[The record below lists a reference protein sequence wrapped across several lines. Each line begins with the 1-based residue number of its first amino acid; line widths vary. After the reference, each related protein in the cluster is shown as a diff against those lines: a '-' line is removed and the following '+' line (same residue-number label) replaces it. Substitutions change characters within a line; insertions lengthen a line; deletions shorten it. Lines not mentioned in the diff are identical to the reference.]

1 MVKEER
7 KEGGGA
13 TEDFESAVCDAN
25 FVRLQ
30 WVLLAF
36 IAGNGLMAFLG
47 HEIGVLGRI
56 LPRTGQL
63 ADFLVSPIFLGGLWL
78 MRARP
83 VAEQRAFVW
92 AAVGVQAFASA
103 WYFYVALPVFGPTAV
118 FALTVIA
125 MGVFVLVPPRVF
137 AALILPATI
146 FHIGLAAFSSASLA
160 VKILVVMHGIVAA
173 AIALLAQK
181 FLFAAKRS
189 EFLRDA
195 ALFREVESLR
205 QSSRRLESHCR
216 DMQENTA
223 LAAHDLKG
231 PLQSLVAA
239 LRLASQRKEWRK
251 EPYSSFLREAIGTC
265 VGLADL
271 GGRILN
277 DYQNQ
282 NRRSEPGRRV
292 VDILPILREAAA
304 SLKGKAEERGVA
316 MKFLLPDSAALA
328 RVDPATLR
336 GAVENL
342 LDNAIAYS
350 PSSSTVEVR
359 LDRVGGSWRIGIQ
372 DSGPGIPA
380 GERESLFQRFFQAS
394 NRPAD
399 APPSNGLGLSIARQ
413 RIESLHGTLTLESST
428 KDGALFVISLPV
440 SEAGVWES
448 QER

>member
-1 MVKEER
+1 MVNDER
-7 KEGGGA
+7 KSGGDA
-13 TEDFESAVCDAN
+13 PPTFERTVCNAN
-25 FVRLQ
+25 FIRLQ

-63 ADFLVSPIFLGGLWL
+63 ADFLVSPLFLGGLWL
-78 MRARP
+78 MRGRP
-83 VAEQRAFVW
+83 MVAQRAFVW
-92 AAVGVQAFASA
+92 AAIGVQAFASA

-125 MGVFVLVPPRVF
+125 MGVFLLVPPRIF
-137 AALILPATI
+137 AALILPATL
-146 FHIGLAAFSSASLA
+146 FHMGLAAFSSASLA

-181 FLFAAKRS
+181 FLFTAKQS

-205 QSSRRLESHCR
+205 QSSRRLELHCR
-216 DMQENTA
+216 NMQENTA

-251 EPYSSFLREAIGTC
+251 EPYSSFLEEAIDTC
-265 VGLADL
+265 VGLVDL

-282 NRRSEPGRRV
+282 NRQSEPGRWT

-304 SLKGKAEERGVA
+304 SLKGKAEAREVA
-316 MKFLLPDSAALA
+316 MKFLLPPSAALA
-328 RVDPATLR
+328 RIDPATLR

-342 LDNAIAYS
+342 LDNAIVYS
-350 PSSSTVEVR
+350 PSNSTVEITLHR
-359 LDRVGGSWRIGIQ
+359 SAGSWRIGIQ
-372 DSGPGIPA
+372 DSGPGIPTKD
-380 GERESLFQRFFQAS
+380 RESLFQRFFQAS

-399 APPSNGLGLSIARQ
+399 APPSNGLGLYIARQ
-413 RIESLHGTLTLESST
+413 RIESQNGSLTLEASI
-428 KDGALFVISLPV
+428 KDGALFTITLPF
-440 SEAGVWES
+440 SEAE
-448 QER
+448 E